1 MARVTLFVLP
11 VSFFLAI
18 GVLSAQVG
26 GQPPGDAVYLAIR
39 GNDLTGLGALLKAG
53 EDANTVEPRGG
64 MTPLMHAAVSGS
76 REAMTLLLD
85 KGASVN
91 TANGAGVTALMMSV
105 TDIDKVNLLLAKG
118 ADVNA
123 VTKRGRSALL
133 LAAMSD
139 GSAPIVRLLIAKGA
153 DPKVVDTFKVN
164 ALNAAARGND
174 LETIRIIADAGVPV
188 NDADFA
194 GVTPLIAAASSG
206 NVQSVKL
213 LLAKGANVNA
223 VSGDGSFQ
231 KVKAGTIAL
240 GNFTALLS
248 AAASGSL
255 EMVTVLLDAG
265 ADVNAKDV
273 RGMTPLMLAVA
284 TDHQSADVVRAFIN
298 RKADVNVRSLAGETA
313 LDWARKIGNPTTVR
327 LLERAGA
334 VAGTTPVPLKST
346 FDPADSMT
354 AVKRSLALLEKS
366 STEAA
371 AQGGCASCHHH
382 NVTDI
387 AGMIARDKGIAL
399 DQKAAADRRQLT
411 RARMFA
417 PANFF
422 ERLEAGGFP
431 DVELYALTAL
441 SSSGEEPDRA
451 TDAVLASI
459 LAQQR
464 ANGSWS
470 LGLGGVA
477 RPPIEDGDIFRTALA
492 MSVIKSFG
500 PPGRSAE
507 IARRMSLA
515 ARWLDKA
522 SPVTTEDRNM
532 QLIGLQCSGTDEKTL
547 QRLSKAIL
555 SAQRADGGW
564 AQTAFL
570 SSDAYA
576 TGQTMVA
583 LVKTGVLNVD
593 APAYQRALRYLIST
607 QHADGS
613 WYVRSR
619 SPKFQPFF
627 ESGFPYGHDQWISAM
642 ATGWAASAV
651 AMALP

>member
-1 MARVTLFVLP
+1 MKRV
-11 VSFFLAI
+11 LAA
-18 GVLSAQVG
+18 LLLCASAAGAQDG
-26 GQPPGDAVYLAIR
+26 GSQGDAFYAAIR
-39 GNDLTGLGALLKAG
+39 ANDLTRLAALLAAG
-53 EDANTVEPRGG
+53 ADVNAAEPRGG

-76 REAMTLLLD
+76 REAMAMLLD

-91 TANGAGVTALMMSV
+91 SANGAGVTALMMSV

-139 GSAPIVRLLIAKGA
+139 GSAPLVRLLMSKGA
-153 DPKVVDTFKVN
+153 DPKVVDVLKVN
-164 ALNAAARGND
+164 ALNAATRGND
-174 LETIRIIADAGVPV
+174 METIRIIADAGVPV

-194 GVTPLIAAASSG
+194 GFTPLITAASAG
-206 NVQSVKL
+206 NVQAVKL
-213 LLAKGANVNA
+213 LLAKGAHVNA

-240 GNFTALLS
+240 GNFTPLL
-248 AAASGSL
+248 AAASFGSREVVSL
-255 EMVTVLLDAG
+255 LLDAG

-284 TDHQSADVVRAFIN
+284 TDHQSPEVVRALIN
-298 RKADVNVRSLAGETA
+298 RKPDVNARSLAGETA
-313 LDWARKIGNPTTVR
+313 LDWARKIGNPAVVQM
-327 LLERAGA
+327 LERAGA
-334 VAGTTPVPLKST
+334 TAGTTP
-346 FDPADSMT
+346 A
-354 AVKRSLALLEKS
+354 AVKTAFAPSDTLTTVRRSLALLEKS
-366 STEAA
+366 STEASA
-371 AQGGCASCHHH
+371 KGGCASCHHH

-387 AGMIARDKGIAL
+387 AGMLARDKGIAL
-399 DQKAAADRRQLT
+399 DEKAAADRRQLT
-411 RARMFA
+411 RTRLFA

-431 DVELYALTAL
+431 DVELYALSAL
-441 SSSGEEPDRA
+441 GASGEEPDRNI
-451 TDAVLASI
+451 DAAFASI
-459 LAQQR
+459 LAAQR
-464 ANGSWS
+464 ADGSWS
-470 LGLGGVA
+470 LGGIA
-477 RPPIEDGDIFRTALA
+477 RPPIEDGNIFRTALA
-492 MSVIKSFG
+492 MTVVKAYA
-500 PPGRSAE
+500 PQGRATE
-507 IARRMSLA
+507 ISRRLSRA
-515 ARWLDKA
+515 AGWLEKA

-532 QLIGLQCSGTDEKTL
+532 QLIGLQCVGADEKTL
-547 QRLSKAIL
+547 QRMSKAIL
-555 SAQRADGGW
+555 SAQRTDGGW
-564 AQTAFL
+564 PQTSFL

-583 LVKTGVLNVD
+583 LVKTGMLKVD
-593 APAYQRALRYLIST
+593 APAYQRALKFLIST

-651 AMALP
+651 AMSLP

>member
-1 MARVTLFVLP
+1 MKRV
-11 VSFFLAI
+11 LAA
-18 GVLSAQVG
+18 LLLCTSAAGAQDG
-26 GQPPGDAVYLAIR
+26 GSQGDAFYAAIR
-39 GNDLTGLGALLKAG
+39 ANDLTRLSALLTAG
-53 EDANTVEPRGG
+53 ADVSAAEPRGG
-64 MTPLMHAAVSGS
+64 MTPLMHAAVVGS
-76 REAMTLLLD
+76 REAMAMLLD

-91 TANGAGVTALMMSV
+91 AANSAGVTALMMSV

-118 ADVNA
+118 ADANA

-139 GSAPIVRLLIAKGA
+139 GSAPIVRLLITKGA
-153 DPKVVDTFKVN
+153 NPKVVDAIKVN
-164 ALNAAARGND
+164 PLHAATRGND
-174 LETIRIIADAGVPV
+174 METIRIIADAGVSV

-194 GVTPLIAAASSG
+194 GLTPLIASASIG

-240 GNFTALLS
+240 GKFTPLLS

-284 TDHQSADVVRAFIN
+284 TDHQSADVVRALVN

-313 LDWARKIGNPTTVR
+313 LDWSRKIGNPAIVQM
-327 LLERAGA
+327 LERAGA
-334 VAGTTPVPLKST
+334 TAGTTPVAVQTAFSPS
-346 FDPADSMT
+346 DSMT
-354 AVKRSLALLEKS
+354 AVRKSLALLEKS

-371 AQGGCASCHHH
+371 VQGGCASCHHH
-382 NVTDI
+382 NITDI

-399 DQKAAADRRQLT
+399 DEKAAADRRQLT

-441 SSSGEEPDRA
+441 ASSGEEPDR
-451 TDAVLASI
+451 TIDAVLASI

-470 LGLGGVA
+470 LGLGGVS

-492 MSVIKSFG
+492 MSVIKSYG

-515 ARWLDKA
+515 ARWLEKA

-532 QLIGLQCSGTDEKTL
+532 QLIGLQCAGADENTL
-547 QRLSKAIL
+547 RRLSKAIL

-564 AQTAFL
+564 PQTQFL

-583 LVKTGVLNVD
+583 LVKTGILKVD
-593 APAYQRALRYLIST
+593 APAYQRALKFLIST